1 MPSAFYATEKQIDA
15 IAYELMERFFKRV
28 GGGQS
33 MQDMDDLAEAIAV
46 TIKAWVAKTPTLGGG

>member
-1 MPSAFYATEKQIDA
+1 MPSSFYTTDKQVDA

-33 MQDMDDLAEAIAV
+33 LQDMEDLADVLAV
-46 TIKAWVAKTPTLGGG
+46 AIKAWIAKTPTIGA

>member
-1 MPSAFYATEKQIDA
+1 MPSSFYTTDKQVDA

-33 MQDMDDLAEAIAV
+33 MQDMDDLADVLAV
-46 TIKAWVAKTPTLGGG
+46 AIKAWIAKTPTLGA

>member
-1 MPSAFYATEKQIDA
+1 MPSSFYTTDKQVDA

-33 MQDMDDLAEAIAV
+33 MQDMDDLADVLAVAIK
-46 TIKAWVAKTPTLGGG
+46 TWIAKTPRLGA

>member
-1 MPSAFYATEKQIDA
+1 MPSSFYTTDKQVDA

-33 MQDMDDLAEAIAV
+33 MQDMDDLADVLGVA
-46 TIKAWVAKTPTLGGG
+46 IKAWIAKTPTIGA

>member
-1 MPSAFYATEKQIDA
+1 MPSSFYVTDKQVDA

-33 MQDMDDLAEAIAV
+33 MQDMDDLAEALAV
-46 TIKAWVAKTPTLGGG
+46 AIKAWIAKTPTIGA